1 MRGVRR
7 WWVAVGGLALLLAG
21 CATVSIDEQRV
32 VQGRVTDDTGKPV
45 PNTPVVLVGRY
56 LDYQILKFSYK
67 ELNRQELRT
76 TTGKDGL
83 YEVKFFPPTLGN
95 NFYIF
100 FYDKTGFN
108 SVKYVQPETRE
119 LTDLLKKNREL
130 TVNEILR
137 LQPGWAEVER
147 QAKFYGEN
155 SEKAKVLLQHG
166 LPEKRDEAKPGT
178 QDLEVWWYYKA
189 GVSYWFGGDK
199 LVRTQQFTPMPGGA
213 PESPPK

>member
-67 ELNRQELRT
+67 ELHRQELRT